1 MLLNSKNSVS
11 QKKVSFLKTSISV
24 CLLFLLA
31 MCLLTGVVAAEKS
44 MNEIV
49 LNLSIVNGGYITDN
63 NILPLFTISDAYV
76 SNLSTDNNHYL
87 YITQNGVNYIAS
99 VENISRLFSDNIRG
113 YTINSESCWNFA
125 GSSQVV
131 FDSSGKLQYQLLDGH
146 SLPEYLMTASIWK
159 YSYNRNLDF
168 WLKIDYLVSSVTF
181 DANGGTFSGELSN
194 YTNLYSPTGLIQF
207 SFASSPIPT
216 RDGYSFAGWTLR
228 GEDNVI
234 VNEPFYEPPMEYHG
248 HFLPERWGLNITC
261 DSYND
266 PSGKFAIVNGKWLVY
281 ENNTAGTLYAKWVE
295 NSGTGTSTPGNTGS
309 SAAILIGTKKH
320 TTDSVRVE
328 PHSVTFH
335 ANGGVG
341 DMAAQ
346 QFMGEE
352 SQKLTLNTF
361 TRDGYN
367 FIGWGLAPEKSVTYT
382 DGQEITLT
390 EDLTLYAI
398 WTEIPLDISSGQVL
412 SDDANGEKLPAWAFA
427 IGGILIIV
435 LIAGTVIYFAVRK
448 KQQ

>member
-1 MLLNSKNSVS
+1 
-11 QKKVSFLKTSISV
+11 
-24 CLLFLLA
+24 

-44 MNEIV
+44 TNDIT
-49 LNLSIVNGGYITDN
+49 LGLYKIGGGSNVVPYTIIPLTDV
-63 NILPLFTISDAYV
+63 YV
-76 SNLSTDNNHYL
+76 SNESGDDITYL
-87 YITQNGVNYIAS
+87 YMNMTGTDYIAS
-99 VENISRLFSDNIRG
+99 VANVSQYVS
-113 YTINSESCWNFA
+113 SSFA
-125 GSSQVV
+125 GFRIESDSWSYLLSDGVYV
-131 FDSSGKLQYQLLDGH
+131 DINDCISIFNSSGVL
-146 SLPEYLMTASIWK
+146 ASEDSNLAFLNSSGEWN
-159 YSYNRNLDF
+159 YSYTDSLIFRIGVWANT
-168 WLKIDYLVSSVTF
+168 SQTTF
-181 DANGGTFSGELSN
+181 NPNGGSFDEGAGNYISLMSSDRDKFVCTF
-194 YTNLYSPTGLIQF
+194 YPV
-207 SFASSPIPT
+207 PT
-216 RDGYSFAGWTLR
+216 RDGYLFVGWSLTQD
-228 GEDNVI
+228 GTQI
-234 VNEPFYEPPMEYHG
+234 IANESYKDSNMNLWH
-248 HFLPERWGLNITC
+248 LPITR

-266 PSGKFAIVNGKWLVY
+266 PSGKFAIVNGKWFVY
-281 ENNTAGTLYAKWVE
+281 EDNTAVTLYAKWVE
-295 NSGTGTSTPGNTGS
+295 NSGAGTSTPGNTGS

-341 DMAAQ
+341 DMATQ

-390 EDLTLYAI
+390 EDLTLYAV
-398 WTEIPLDISSGQVL
+398 WTEIPLDISSGRVL
-412 SDDANGEKLPAWAFA
+412 SDDATGEKLPAWAFA